1 MKRTKLLLALVA
13 VVVLCLS
20 LAACDS
26 HTHTYGEWTLTTQ
39 PTETATGEAT
49 RTCTECGEA
58 ETVTVAALSDT
69 TVWTASTTAATHTE
83 DGKTVYTSDYGTV
96 EIKLP
101 KLADNHVF
109 DKQVVDAKYL
119 KSEATC
125 TEAAV
130 YYKSCA
136 CGESSK
142 EHGGET
148 FTTGEALGHDFE
160 HGTEVAGSRKAAT
173 CIAEGE
179 YKVKCS
185 RCDEVKTITLDIDSN
200 AHDWDEGTITT
211 PATCSAKGVKTFT
224 CKHDGTHTKTED
236 VAIDPTAH
244 TFNQEV
250 TDTKYLKSAAV
261 CTEKAVYYKSCV
273 CGESSKEHGGETFTT
288 GEALGHDFEHGTEVA
303 GSRKAATCIAEG
315 EYKVK
320 CSRCDEV
327 KTITLAIDPNAHD
340 WDEGTITTPATCSA
354 EGVKTFTCKHDSN
367 HTKTESVAIDPD
379 AHDWNEGVITTPA
392 TCSATGVKTYT
403 CAHNSNHTRT
413 ETVPV
418 DPNAHKAEADWT
430 IDTPATCTQN
440 GSKSHHCEYCDAKL
454 DNEVIPATGHD
465 EYQFVSW
472 ETEPT
477 ETAAGVANVKC
488 GKCNAE
494 LTQEVAA
501 LTDPM
506 WTKTETPAT
515 YDAAGNKAYTAMVFG
530 SEQTI
535 NVEIP
540 RLLAPY
546 EGKTYQ
552 LVSFGN
558 ANGNING
565 KYFKDPDND
574 SVSYYITH
582 SFVVGDVDEAGLSTD
597 TFNRINAE
605 YYTDGKVQFSGYDA
619 STGKFNVTFTYKE
632 KVSSG
637 YDGDYGWSTEELVDK
652 EETTWGCVSD
662 NGSALYIYKGGSSS
676 SVASHYFAV
685 EGTEQIA
692 VSGTQAQA
700 ASLLL
705 DGKKA
710 VCLQLGSTMFFVDEN
725 NVVFGATLADLEGK
739 ALTIANYTDSSV
751 VIVNDA
757 SGNKVGAFA
766 RVVST
771 SGKADYVA
779 CDDGYEGIYTDG
791 LGEQAY
797 INGVGGITVKGFGYE
812 LVGTYAKVEGS
823 DNEFDVLLDNGG
835 MEYYLV
841 TVTGNTYTK
850 TKVMTT
856 INYDLD
862 GGTLPDGKTSDS
874 VNIKV
879 EFPLPT
885 PTKEGYK
892 FLGWY
897 TTPTFDEYTRVET
910 ITLEQA
916 EGDHTYYALFA
927 APAKVTFY
935 NLDDGSNSGEILV
948 NVGESILAAM
958 PGYVINETKSKDG
971 TKLFVG
977 WYYVDGEDESL
988 LVEGE
993 DLVLLEESGSSIS
1006 IRAKWAPLKTLTLVY
1021 GHGIDNKTLYMGDG
1035 DNIAELIA
1043 TANANIKYNAGRP
1056 FVAWYIDTNGNGI
1069 VDAEEALLT
1078 ESDVCSGNLTLV
1090 AKWNED
1096 VNWEIKL
1103 GSGSNYPFVYDSES
1117 GTWKSSNNGSGYATS
1132 HAQLE
1137 IIAKSGT
1144 PLEVEFELTF
1154 VKTGSDELYFR
1165 YYKDGKRES
1174 ETIKDSIT
1182 SRKFVGIICK
1192 TSDGT
1197 EQHVQIDFKKSMLNS
1212 ASFVA
1217 LTNLTINGVAITTPN
1232 SPDYKD
1238 GTYTNET
1245 LGNLVING
1253 FGAGTINGEA
1263 LTYTIAAKDAGYTLL
1278 AKTANKTYKV
1288 TLNGSTYTAEEW
1300 NVTVSFNLGVEGQTK
1315 DSATLAYG
1323 TTYQL
1328 TEEIA
1333 PTIDGYTFR
1342 GWYSEA
1348 GFGNE
1353 ITSVELT
1360 TDVTV
1365 YAKYDPA
1372 VTLTFDYNG
1381 QGTENVVINDKFK
1394 GDTIGNVI
1402 PDASELTKDGQS
1414 FVGWFLKDGEN
1425 WGEKATADTIL
1436 QNSVTYYAKW
1446 AEAHAMAGSYAA
1458 GANLDPVDNG
1468 IVKEEDTLSASSY
1481 KFEVD
1486 VEGNVTGW
1494 KAGKIVDFDATS
1506 GVFYLD
1512 VKNSK
1517 YYGGF
1522 NAEAKVM
1529 YVEYNPKSSAYH
1541 DIAFA
1546 AGSFG
1551 EVTPTATYN
1560 NAWDK
1565 GITKLVR
1572 ITYSDGSVKYV
1583 FIRDRV
1589 VYTVSEE
1596 SIVAKDNSGAAVT
1609 FEKIYSDASTLT
1621 FVAKNNGQVET
1632 TFSFER
1638 SGDNFILLD
1647 GLQGEYSGVET
1658 LTIDGHG
1665 GFTMG
1670 EQTGTYTIA
1679 DAGSGYTLL
1688 AKTTSAAYKIT
1699 LNGTAYTAE
1708 EYTVTVSFNF
1718 GDFAEEAGTFADQVV
1733 PFGVKTTLN
1742 VAPNIAGYK
1751 FKGWYDNAAFDGNVY
1766 EEVTIT
1772 ENKTFYAKY
1781 EILVEVKFDFSGY
1794 EYEVGQTVKVIDT
1807 LAVNDTLGDTI
1818 PTVPSD
1824 ATLDGKVFDGWFVKN
1839 GEEWG
1844 DKISST
1850 TKITE
1855 AVTFYAK
1862 WINAHELYGSYVGF
1876 ETWSTGNGNLTN
1888 GKTATIDTK
1897 GNVSKA
1903 DRISGQQINYNA
1915 ETGAVSAGSYTGY
1928 YSAQYKILIYN
1939 YNTGNVATNDIYVFF
1954 KDVKSI
1960 TASKNSQYSWN
1971 TGLNKLID
1979 VTVENL
1985 DGTKESFAVYYAD
1998 GKIQKCTWTA
2008 DEGITTVAGLYNGG
2022 LKTNTLNIFDLDGN
2036 AIASFGKVG
2045 SDLQPLDGNQG
2056 TYTLTDSF
2064 TIVVDGHGGVVCDSD
2079 ASVAYT
2085 VLENGNLTFAKAGTR
2100 TVVVSLDKANG
2111 TYAFV
2116 ADGYAGTYTLPD
2128 NTTIEFFGNGTA
2140 ENGKTYVVDGTNV
2153 TIFENG
2159 VGTKYKA
2166 DFQAKTLEEPGFSF
2180 AGKRF
2185 QKDMY
2190 SYIVFDN
2197 TESISGK
2204 LYFETE
2210 EGSADITFKNATFD
2224 GSVLTIVVAGG
2235 SQSYYYNKGKTVEFE
2250 YADGKLTLKSKAGL
2264 NESWLNVG
2272 AVLVLK

>member
-109 DKQVVDAKYL
+109 DKQVAEANYL

-185 RCDEVKTITLDIDSN
+185 RCDEVT
-200 AHDWDEGTITT
+200 
-211 PATCSAKGVKTFT
+211 
-224 CKHDGTHTKTED
+224 
-236 VAIDPTAH
+236 
-244 TFNQEV
+244 
-250 TDTKYLKSAAV
+250 
-261 CTEKAVYYKSCV
+261 
-273 CGESSKEHGGETFTT
+273 
-288 GEALGHDFEHGTEVA
+288 
-303 GSRKAATCIAEG
+303 
-315 EYKVK
+315 
-320 CSRCDEV
+320 
-327 KTITLAIDPNAHD
+327 TITLAIDPNAHD

-354 EGVKTFTCKHDSN
+354 EGVKTYTCKHDGT
-367 HTKTESVAIDPD
+367 HTKTEDVAIDPD
-379 AHDWNEGVITTPA
+379 AHDWNEGTITTPA
-392 TCSATGVKTYT
+392 TCSAEGVKTFT
-403 CAHNSNHTRT
+403 CKHDSTHTKT
-413 ETVPV
+413 EDVAI

-430 IDTPATCTQN
+430 IDTHATCTQK

-454 DNEVIPATGHD
+454 DSEVIAATGHGK
-465 EYQFVSW
+465 YQFVSW

-488 GKCNAE
+488 GKCDAE

-501 LTDPM
+501 LTDSM

-515 YDAAGNKAYTAMVFG
+515 YDAAGNKAYTATVFG

-535 NVEIP
+535 NVAIA
-540 RLLAPY
+540 RHIAPY

-552 LVSFGN
+552 LISFSN
-558 ANGNING
+558 SSMSISG

-637 YDGDYGWSTEELVDK
+637 YDDYSWGTEELVDK
-652 EETTWGCVSD
+652 EETTWGCVSAD
-662 NGSALYIYKGGSSS
+662 GSALYIYKGGSSS

-705 DGKKA
+705 DGNKA

-766 RVVST
+766 RVVSA

-779 CDDGYEGIYTDG
+779 CDGYEGIYTDG

-797 INGVGGITVKGFGYE
+797 INGVGGITVKGLGYE
-812 LVGTYAKVEGS
+812 LVGTYNKVEGS

-862 GGTLPDGKTSDS
+862 GGTLPDGKTSDL

-879 EFPLPT
+879 EFTLPT

-1078 ESDVCSGNLTLV
+1078 ESDVCSGNMTLV

-1096 VNWEIKL
+1096 VSWEIKL

-1348 GFGNE
+1348 GFDNE

-1381 QGTENVVINDKFK
+1381 QGTANVVINDKFK

-1458 GANLDPVDNG
+1458 GANLDPTENG
-1468 IVKEEDTLSASSY
+1468 IVKETDTLSASSY

-1876 ETWSTGNGNLTN
+1876 ETWSTGNGSLTN

-1985 DGTKESFAVYYAD
+1985 DGTKESFTVYYAD

-2008 DEGITTVAGLYNGG
+2008 DEGITTVAGLYNNGE

-2166 DFQAKTLEEPGFSF
+2166 DFEAKTLEEPGFSF
-2180 AGKRF
+2180 AGKTF
-2185 QKDMY
+2185 KKDIY
-2190 SYIVFDN
+2190 SYIEFSN
-2197 TESISGK
+2197 TDDISGRF
-2204 LYFETE
+2204 YFEDDTNKSYVKFS
-2210 EGSADITFKNATFD
+2210 GATFD
-2224 GSVLTIVVAGG
+2224 GTELTFVVSGG
-2235 SQSYYYNKGKTVEFE
+2235 DSNYHIGKAVVFT
-2250 YADGKLTLKSKAGL
+2250 YSDGKLVLKSKAGIETGYVHAGDVFTL
-2264 NESWLNVG
+2264 Q
-2272 AVLVLK
+2272 

>member
-185 RCDEVKTITLDIDSN
+185 RCDEVT
-200 AHDWDEGTITT
+200 
-211 PATCSAKGVKTFT
+211 
-224 CKHDGTHTKTED
+224 
-236 VAIDPTAH
+236 
-244 TFNQEV
+244 
-250 TDTKYLKSAAV
+250 
-261 CTEKAVYYKSCV
+261 
-273 CGESSKEHGGETFTT
+273 
-288 GEALGHDFEHGTEVA
+288 
-303 GSRKAATCIAEG
+303 
-315 EYKVK
+315 
-320 CSRCDEV
+320 
-327 KTITLAIDPNAHD
+327 TITLAIDPNAHD

-379 AHDWNEGVITTPA
+379 AHEWNDGVITTPA

-413 ETVPV
+413 ETVSV
-418 DPNAHKAEADWT
+418 DPNAHKAETDWT

-454 DNEVIPATGHD
+454 DNEVIPATGHG

-501 LTDPM
+501 LTNPM

-515 YDAAGNKAYTAMVFG
+515 YDAAGNKAYTATVFG

-535 NVEIP
+535 NVAIA
-540 RLLAPY
+540 RHIAPY

-574 SVSYYITH
+574 SVSYYITY
-582 SFVVGDVDEAGLSTD
+582 SFVVGEAGLSTD
-597 TFNRINAE
+597 TFYRSDAD

-619 STGKFNVTFTYKE
+619 STGKFNVTFAWKQKTNAGW
-632 KVSSG
+632 G
-637 YDGDYGWSTEELVDK
+637 YDDYGWDTEETVGK
-652 EETTWGCVSD
+652 EETTWGCVSAD
-662 NGSALYIYKGGSSS
+662 GSALYIYKGGSGRT
-676 SVASHYFAV
+676 ASHYFAV
-685 EGTEQIA
+685 AGTEQIA

-705 DGKKA
+705 YGNKA

-725 NVVFGATLADLEGK
+725 NVVFGATLVDLEGN
-739 ALTIANYTDSSV
+739 ALTIANYTDSTV

-757 SGNKVGAFA
+757 SGTKVGAFA
-766 RVVST
+766 RVVSAD
-771 SGKADYVA
+771 GKADYVV
-779 CDDGYEGIYTDG
+779 CDGYEGIYTDG
-791 LGEQAY
+791 LGEKAY
-797 INGVGGITVKGFGYE
+797 INGVGGITVKGLGYE
-812 LVGTYAKVEGS
+812 LVGTYNKVEGS

-841 TVTGNTYTK
+841 TVKGNTYTK

-879 EFPLPT
+879 EFTLPT

-897 TTPTFDEYTRVET
+897 TTPTFDEDTRVET

-916 EGDHTYYALFA
+916 GGDHTYYALFA

-1078 ESDVCSGNLTLV
+1078 ESDVCSGNMTLV

-1096 VNWEIKL
+1096 VSWEIKL

-1253 FGAGTINGEA
+1253 FGAGTIGGEA
-1263 LTYTIAAKDAGYTLL
+1263 LTYTIAANDAGYTLL

-1300 NVTVSFNLGVEGQTK
+1300 NVTISFNLGVEGQTK

-1446 AEAHAMAGSYAA
+1446 ADAPKSVGVYKGWNLYGNKSGSTQSSFTKDVLTVNMDGTFAYSSKTGTLTAEQMQIVDGSMVLEDTYYYFNKELGAMWRKYNGGNAKRVGVDTDLAFLEGTVTNVDYCGSRDFVGGSYVSLMQITY
-1458 GANLDPVDNG
+1458 ANGDVKTALLYNNKIVANVTLPEGKTFANALSGSVVVSKDG
-1468 IVKEEDTLSASSY
+1468 IAFVKLANNKVLNSDGLMGEYTGEGTLSLNG
-1481 KFEVD
+1481 F
-1486 VEGNVTGW
+1486 G
-1494 KAGKIVDFDATS
+1494 DFTV
-1506 GVFYLD
+1506 G
-1512 VKNSK
+1512 
-1517 YYGGF
+1517 
-1522 NAEAKVM
+1522 
-1529 YVEYNPKSSAYH
+1529 
-1541 DIAFA
+1541 DI
-1546 AGSFG
+1546 S
-1551 EVTPTATYN
+1551 
-1560 NAWDK
+1560 
-1565 GITKLVR
+1565 
-1572 ITYSDGSVKYV
+1572 
-1583 FIRDRV
+1583 
-1589 VYTVSEE
+1589 
-1596 SIVAKDNSGAAVT
+1596 
-1609 FEKIYSDASTLT
+1609 
-1621 FVAKNNGQVET
+1621 
-1632 TFSFER
+1632 
-1638 SGDNFILLD
+1638 
-1647 GLQGEYSGVET
+1647 
-1658 LTIDGHG
+1658 
-1665 GFTMG
+1665 
-1670 EQTGTYTIA
+1670 GTYTKA
-1679 DAGSGYTLL
+1679 AEEAGYTLL
-1688 AKTTSAAYKIT
+1688 AMTNTQAYKIT
-1699 LNGTAYTAE
+1699 LSGSAYTMEA
-1708 EYTVTVSFNF
+1708 YNVTVSFDF
-1718 GDFAEEAGTFADQVV
+1718 GDLAELAGVFADQTI
-1733 PFGVKTTLN
+1733 PYDISTKLN
-1742 VAPNIAGYK
+1742 TAPTIEGYK
-1751 FKGWYDNAAFDGNVY
+1751 FRGWYENAEFSGSAKTT
-1766 EEVTIT
+1766 VTLK
-1772 ENKTFYAKY
+1772 ENKTYYAKY
-1781 EILVEVKFDFSGY
+1781 DPAVELIFDYNGQGTAAVSINNKYVGDYVSDIPDASALTYEGKAFAGWFLKDGENWGAQASTSYKLTGNTTFFAKWVSAPESYGTFKGWNMDEDGKSESYEISKLSTVVFKVDVVGKYSGSRLTSGTLTDEQAAIADGFMVLGRYIYFNKAAGIVWYGYSSSETGVNNDTMIGFDEARVSKASVFAVKSVKNAATGKSHYALWIAVEYKDGTTKMVFCY
-1794 EYEVGQTVKVIDT
+1794 EEKVIYDVVFSSGST
-1807 LAVNDTLGDTI
+1807 VYNDVTKLTKATKMTI
-1818 PTVPSD
+1818 S
-1824 ATLDGKVFDGWFVKN
+1824 
-1839 GEEWG
+1839 
-1844 DKISST
+1844 
-1850 TKITE
+1850 E
-1855 AVTFYAK
+1855 A
-1862 WINAHELYGSYVGF
+1862 
-1876 ETWSTGNGNLTN
+1876 NGNLLYAYDN
-1888 GKTATIDTK
+1888 GNILVADGLAGTYTGEYGAIELDGYGTLAIGGQSVVYTAD
-1897 GNVSKA
+1897 GNKITFIA
-1903 DRISGQQINYNA
+1903 ANA
-1915 ETGAVSAGSYTGY
+1915 MRVVELGEGSYT
-1928 YSAQYKILIYN
+1928 
-1939 YNTGNVATNDIYVFF
+1939 
-1954 KDVKSI
+1954 
-1960 TASKNSQYSWN
+1960 
-1971 TGLNKLID
+1971 
-1979 VTVENL
+1979 
-1985 DGTKESFAVYYAD
+1985 
-1998 GKIQKCTWTA
+1998 
-2008 DEGITTVAGLYNGG
+2008 
-2022 LKTNTLNIFDLDGN
+2022 
-2036 AIASFGKVG
+2036 KV
-2045 SDLQPLDGNQG
+2045 Q
-2056 TYTLTDSF
+2056 
-2064 TIVVDGHGGVVCDSD
+2064 
-2079 ASVAYT
+2079 
-2085 VLENGNLTFAKAGTR
+2085 
-2100 TVVVSLDKANG
+2100 
-2111 TYAFV
+2111 
-2116 ADGYAGTYTLPD
+2116 DGYQGTYTLPD
-2128 NTTIEFFGNGTA
+2128 DAGTIVLDGYGNAGESA
-2140 ENGKTYVVDGTNV
+2140 TYVVSGTNI
-2153 TIFENG
+2153 TIYTADGSTTYGIDVDNKQLLGKSVFANYKFVMGTHTARTIQFADAVGIEGRMEFGSYGFYVEFANG
-2159 VGTKYKA
+2159 VLVGNELTVTVTAQGANLGNVGKTITFTVSGNTLTVASCPGLNTNLTSEYDLVVGTVY
-2166 DFQAKTLEEPGFSF
+2166 TCEGFS
-2180 AGKRF
+2180 
-2185 QKDMY
+2185 
-2190 SYIVFDN
+2190 
-2197 TESISGK
+2197 
-2204 LYFETE
+2204 L
-2210 EGSADITFKNATFD
+2210 
-2224 GSVLTIVVAGG
+2224 
-2235 SQSYYYNKGKTVEFE
+2235 
-2250 YADGKLTLKSKAGL
+2250 
-2264 NESWLNVG
+2264 
-2272 AVLVLK
+2272 

>member
-130 YYKSCA
+130 YYKSC
-136 CGESSK
+136 
-142 EHGGET
+142 
-148 FTTGEALGHDFE
+148 
-160 HGTEVAGSRKAAT
+160 
-173 CIAEGE
+173 
-179 YKVKCS
+179 
-185 RCDEVKTITLDIDSN
+185 
-200 AHDWDEGTITT
+200 
-211 PATCSAKGVKTFT
+211 
-224 CKHDGTHTKTED
+224 
-236 VAIDPTAH
+236 
-244 TFNQEV
+244 
-250 TDTKYLKSAAV
+250 
-261 CTEKAVYYKSCV
+261 V

-327 KTITLAIDPNAHD
+327 TTITLAIDPNAHD
-340 WDEGTITTPATCSA
+340 WDEGTITKPATCSA

-413 ETVPV
+413 ETVSV
-418 DPNAHKAEADWT
+418 DPNAHKFKTAFD
-430 IDTPATCTQN
+430 IDKQATCTEP
-440 GSKSHHCEYCDAKL
+440 GSKSKHCEYGCGAKS
-454 DNEVIPATGHD
+454 EVTAIPATDHG

-501 LTDPM
+501 LTDSM

-515 YDAAGNKAYTAMVFG
+515 YDAAGNKAYTATVFG

-535 NVEIP
+535 NVAIA
-540 RLLAPY
+540 RHIAPY

-574 SVSYYITH
+574 SVSYYITY
-582 SFVVGDVDEAGLSTD
+582 SFVVGEAGLSTD
-597 TFNRINAE
+597 TFNRINAD

-619 STGKFNVTFTYKE
+619 STGKFTVTFTYKE
-632 KVSSG
+632 KPFSG
-637 YDGDYGWSTEELVDK
+637 YDDYGWDTEETVDK
-652 EETTWGCVSD
+652 EETTWGCVSAD
-662 NGSALYIYKGGSSS
+662 GSALYIYKGGSGRT
-676 SVASHYFAV
+676 ASHYFAV
-685 EGTEQIA
+685 AGTEQIA

-700 ASLLL
+700 ARLLL
-705 DGKKA
+705 DGNKA

-725 NVVFGATLADLEGK
+725 NVVFGATLADLEGN
-739 ALTIANYTDSSV
+739 ALTIANYTDSTV

-757 SGNKVGAFA
+757 SGTKVGAFA
-766 RVVST
+766 RVVSAD
-771 SGKADYVA
+771 GKADYIA
-779 CDDGYEGIYTDG
+779 CDGYEGIYTGG

-797 INGVGGITVKGFGYE
+797 INGVGGITVKGLGYE

-879 EFPLPT
+879 EFTLPT
-885 PTKEGYK
+885 PAKDGYK
-892 FLGWY
+892 FMGWY
-897 TTPTFDEYTRVET
+897 KVKLDGEFDEESFVEDGKTT
-910 ITLEQA
+910 IEQA
-916 EGDHTYYALFA
+916 KGMEHVFYARFVENA
-927 APAKVTFY
+927 NITFT
-935 NLDDGSNSGEILV
+935 NLDGQEDKHVSACVNDKLLANAPEYVENVTKHSN
-948 NVGESILAAM
+948 
-958 PGYVINETKSKDG
+958 G
-971 TKLFVG
+971 TQIFAG
-977 WYYVDGEDESL
+977 WYLDKNFTRKIDAEYEVTEADAGQ
-988 LVEGE
+988 
-993 DLVLLEESGSSIS
+993 SITVY
-1006 IRAKWAPLKTLTLVY
+1006 AKWADLNTLKLVY
-1021 GHGIDNKTLYMGDG
+1021 GHGIEDKELYMALN
-1035 DNIAELIA
+1035 DNISELIA
-1043 TANANIKYNAGRP
+1043 AANANIKYNGGRP

-1078 ESDVCSGNLTLV
+1078 ESDVCSGNMTLV
-1090 AKWNED
+1090 AKWNEE
-1096 VNWEIKL
+1096 VSWTIKL

-1117 GTWKSSNNGSGYATS
+1117 GIWKSSNNGTGYATS

-1144 PLEVEFELTF
+1144 PLEVSFELTF
-1154 VKTGSDELYFR
+1154 AKTGSDELYFR

-1174 ETIKDSIT
+1174 ETIQDGIT
-1182 SRKFVGIICK
+1182 SRKFVGTICK

-1232 SPDYKD
+1232 SPDFKD

-1245 LGNLVING
+1245 LGNLVLNG
-1253 FGAGTINGEA
+1253 VGAGTIGGES

-1278 AKTANKTYKV
+1278 AKTADKTYKV

-1300 NVTVSFNLGVEGQTK
+1300 NVTVAFDLGVEGQTME
-1315 DSATLAYG
+1315 DVTRGYGANYTLPDG
-1323 TTYQL
+1323 K
-1328 TEEIA
+1328 EIE
-1333 PTIDGYTFR
+1333 GYIFR
-1342 GWYSEA
+1342 GWYKEA
-1348 GFGNE
+1348 GFTNK

-1360 TDVTV
+1360 ENVTV

-1381 QGTENVVINDKFK
+1381 QGTENVVINGKFK

-1425 WGEKATADTIL
+1425 WGEKATADTVL
-1436 QNSVTYYAKW
+1436 QGSVTYYAKW
-1446 AEAHAMAGSYAA
+1446 AEAHPMAGSYA
-1458 GANLDPVDNG
+1458 GANLDPAENG
-1468 IVKEEDTLSASSY
+1468 IVKETDTLPSSTY
-1481 KFEVD
+1481 SLEVD
-1486 VEGNVTGW
+1486 VEGKVTGW
-1494 KAGKIVDFDATS
+1494 KTGEIVDFDTTS

-1512 VKNSK
+1512 VSGSK

-1529 YVEYNPKSSAYH
+1529 YVEYSPKSSAYH

-1572 ITYSDGSVKYV
+1572 ITYSDSSVRYV

-1589 VYTVSEE
+1589 VYTVSET

-1609 FEKIYSDASTLT
+1609 FEKIYSDAATLS

-1632 TFSFER
+1632 TFNFAR
-1638 SGDNFILLD
+1638 SENNFILMD
-1647 GLQGEYSGVET
+1647 GFQGEYSGVET

-1679 DAGSGYTLL
+1679 DEGSGYTLL

-1699 LNGTAYTAE
+1699 LNDATYTAE
-1708 EYTVTVSFNF
+1708 AYTVTVSFNF

-1733 PFGVKTTLN
+1733 PYGVKTTLN

-1751 FKGWYDNAAFDGNVY
+1751 FKGWYDNADFGGNVY

-1794 EYEVGQTVKVIDT
+1794 EYEEGQTVKAIDT

-1818 PTVPSD
+1818 PTIPAD
-1824 ATLDGKVFDGWFVKN
+1824 ATLNGKVFDGWFTKN

-1844 DKISST
+1844 DKISAT

-1862 WINAHELYGSYVGF
+1862 WIEPHELYGSYVGF
-1876 ETWSTGNGNLTN
+1876 ETWSTGKGNLTS

-1903 DRISGQQINYNA
+1903 ERISGSINYNA

-1928 YSAQYKILIYN
+1928 YSAKYGILIYN
-1939 YNTGNVATNDIYVFF
+1939 YNIGSTATADIYVLF
-1954 KDVKSI
+1954 KNVKSV
-1960 TASKNSQYSWN
+1960 TASTTNQYSWN

-1985 DGTKESFAVYYAD
+1985 DGTKESFTVYYAD

-2008 DEGITTVAGLYNGG
+2008 DEGITTVAGLYNSG

-2064 TIVVDGHGGVVCDSD
+2064 NIVVDGHGGVVCDSD

-2085 VLENGNLTFAKAGTR
+2085 VLENGNLTFAKSGTR
-2100 TVVVSLDKANG
+2100 TIVVSLDKVNG

-2128 NTTIEFFGNGTA
+2128 NTTIEFYGNGTA

-2166 DFQAKTLEEPGFSF
+2166 DFESKTLEEPGFSF
-2180 AGKRF
+2180 AGKKF
-2185 QKDMY
+2185 KKDNF
-2190 SYIVFDN
+2190 SYIEFSN
-2197 TESISGK
+2197 TDDISGRF
-2204 LYFETE
+2204 YFEDDTNKSYVRFS
-2210 EGSADITFKNATFD
+2210 GATFD
-2224 GSVLTIVVAGG
+2224 GTELTLVVAGG
-2235 SQSYYYNKGKTVEFE
+2235 DQNFNKGKTVVFT
-2250 YADGKLTLKSKAGL
+2250 YSDGKLVLKSKAGIDT
-2264 NESWLNVG
+2264 SYVHVG
-2272 AVLVLK
+2272 DVFTLQ